1 MQNCSRTPRGE
12 AHEQV
17 LFQNEEI
24 PLPLGEGGAA
34 KREPDRAKHEEKAPS
49 EGSPLH
55 DLQRLTE
62 SWGGLPSSGPSGH
75 LLPEGEGLAQGLR
88 RVAGFTLIEV
98 LVSITIMAMLSAI
111 ILSAL
116 RSGTLAWD
124 KGTNRIEELRRS
136 RIATDILNDQIRGA
150 LPLTYVVRTTERVN
164 SLLAFDG
171 TRSGIRFVSRASFK
185 DGPDGIPRW
194 IDLKWADGSL
204 NVEER
209 RILSPDNLPDSN
221 TYWRDS
227 VFQGQSC
234 IFNFLAQTA
243 TNVPAKWTD
252 EWHYPG
258 QQWLPRAVRLQCVSN
273 GRTLRSVIP
282 LDYALSS
289 TRGLTLR

>member
-1 MQNCSRTPRGE
+1 LRNCSRTRRGQ
-12 AHEQV
+12 AHERV
-17 LFQNEEI
+17 

-34 KREPDRAKHEEKAPS
+34 KREPDRAKHEEKAPG
-49 EGSPLH
+49 EG
-55 DLQRLTE
+55 
-62 SWGGLPSSGPSGH
+62 WPSSGPSGH
-75 LLPEGEGLAQGLR
+75 LLPEGEGLAHSLHP
-88 RVAGFTLIEV
+88 VLDSSAAAAGFTLIEV
-98 LVSITIMAMLSAI
+98 VVSITIMAMLSVI

-116 RSGTLAWD
+116 RSATLAWD
-124 KGTNRIEELRRS
+124 KDTNRIEQLRRS

-150 LPLTYVVRTTERVN
+150 LPLTYTVRTTERVN
-164 SLLAFDG
+164 SPLAFDG

-194 IDLKWADGSL
+194 VDLKWADGSL

-209 RILSPDNLPDSN
+209 RILSPDNLPDPN

-234 IFNFLAQTA
+234 TFDFLAQTA
-243 TNVPAKWTD
+243 SDQPAKWTD
-252 EWHYPG
+252 EWHYPA
-258 QQWLPRAVRLQCVSN
+258 QPWLPRAVRLRCVSE

-289 TRGLTLR
+289 TMGLTLR